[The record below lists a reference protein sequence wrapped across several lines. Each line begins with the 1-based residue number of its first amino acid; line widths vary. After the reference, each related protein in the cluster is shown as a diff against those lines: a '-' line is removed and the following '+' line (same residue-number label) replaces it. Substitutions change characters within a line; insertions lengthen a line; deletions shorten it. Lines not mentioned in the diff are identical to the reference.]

1 MAVRFTCA
9 GGASYRS
16 LEDWIDGQFPLL
28 VLIGTETIVD
38 STITFYG
45 SSFITDHKGQLAAE
59 ADRET
64 EGVLVAE
71 FDLAA
76 CAAERAAWGLFR
88 DRRPETYDALLTLD
102 GVTRS

>member
-1 MAVRFTCA
+1 MRGHSAANIMPVV
-9 GGASYRS
+9 ASNR
-16 LEDWIDGQFPLL
+16 
-28 VLIGTETIVD
+28 IGTETIVD

-102 GVTRS
+102 GATRS